1 MPGQHGSL
9 QSCQVLL
16 RPEGVELGFG
26 ETMSEH
32 TPRGWV
38 LVGGGS
44 LNQGRAGD
52 QRGSSWGE
60 GLGRVQ
66 MRGEVVQVEQEEGP
80 VLPGVGV
87 GHRCCLRGLP
97 AHSLYWSPH
106 VTFWVGIKG
115 SHLFV
120 QL

>member
-1 MPGQHGSL
+1 M
-9 QSCQVLL
+9 
-16 RPEGVELGFG
+16 GFG
-26 ETMSEH
+26 WRGQPE
-32 TPRGWV
+32 PREGW
-38 LVGGGS
+38 GPTWE
-44 LNQGRAGD
+44 QG
-52 QRGSSWGE
+52 GE